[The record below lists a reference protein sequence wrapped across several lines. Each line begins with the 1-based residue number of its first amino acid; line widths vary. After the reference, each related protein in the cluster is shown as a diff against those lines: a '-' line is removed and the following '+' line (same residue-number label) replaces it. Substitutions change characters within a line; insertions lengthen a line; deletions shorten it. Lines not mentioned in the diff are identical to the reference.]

1 MRVSVYL
8 VLFLLFFNAGA
19 VMLESTGIADTMG
32 IQPAEGNSQ
41 ELEEAKQAAESPD
54 PGNGIGGT
62 LFGLYNS
69 LAGLLE
75 TIFDTI
81 FPGAAMLKAN
91 GFPDFF
97 INFCFSG
104 ASIVVALDIAGY
116 FRGYPLV

>member
-1 MRVSVYL
+1 MRVSVYI

-32 IQPAEGNSQ
+32 IQPAEGNSD
-41 ELEEAKQAAESPD
+41 ELEDAKRAAESPD
-54 PGNGIGGT
+54 PGNGLGGT

-97 INFCFSG
+97 ITFLFSG
-104 ASIVVALDIAGY
+104 ASIVVALDIASY